1 MREVRLLQWL
11 PGGPPK
17 ANRRWNFLARRRK
30 LEPLQPEPLVR
41 ALRLHLG
48 SHPLLVRALMPRP
61 GSRRLLVRALVPY
74 FERRQLRV
82 RALKPHLVEIRDSK
96 KSR

>member
-1 MREVRLLQWL
+1 MQEVRPLQRL

-17 ANRRWNFLARRRK
+17 ANRRWNFLARSRK

-48 SHPLLVRALMPRP
+48 SRPLLVRALMPHP
-61 GSRRLLVRALVPY
+61 GSRQLLVRAPVSY
-74 FERRQLRV
+74 FERRQLFV
-82 RALKPHLVEIRDSK
+82 
-96 KSR
+96 